1 MGNIILFFLIC
12 FMACSAGS
20 ISGVGGGVMIKP
32 LMDAVSGYS
41 VEQISFLSSCTVLAM
56 AVMSL
61 LRSRKSEI
69 RLDLKKGTSLALGA
83 AVGGICG
90 KQIFN
95 FATASVSGPIVS
107 MVQSIVLLLFCMV
120 VFIYTL
126 KKNNI
131 QPRGVQ
137 NIFLC
142 ALIGICLGTMSA
154 FLGIGGG
161 PINVMAI
168 SYLMGTDSK
177 TTALYSIYTILF
189 SQVFGIGFMAV
200 SGTIPQVNIFALLA
214 MVLGG
219 LTGAFIGLLFSKK
232 MKNRHVDRLFLIIL
246 GVMGLIL
253 GYNILNNV
261 MLLAGTFSMAAK

>member
-1 MGNIILFFLIC
+1 MGKIVLFFLIC
-12 FMACSAGS
+12 FTACTAGS

-32 LMDAVSGYS
+32 LMDAVSGYG

-61 LRSRKSEI
+61 FRSRKTGI

-90 KQIFN
+90 KQIFSI
-95 FATASVSGPIVS
+95 ATASVSGAAVS
-107 MVQSIVLLLFCMV
+107 MVQSIVLLLFCIV

-126 KKNNI
+126 KKGKI
-131 QPRGVQ
+131 QPRCVE
-137 NIFLC
+137 NIILC
-142 ALIGICLGTMSA
+142 GLIGLCLGTMSA

-168 SYLMGTDSK
+168 SYLMGTNSK

-200 SGTIPQVNIFALLA
+200 SGTIPQVDIFALLA
-214 MVLGG
+214 MVFGG
-219 LTGAFIGLLFSKK
+219 LTGAFVGLIFSRK
-232 MKNRHVDRLFLIIL
+232 MRNRHVDRLFLCIL

-253 GYNILNNV
+253 GYNIFNSITYMMGL
-261 MLLAGTFSMAAK
+261 

>member
-1 MGNIILFFLIC
+1 MGNIVLFFLIC
-12 FMACSAGS
+12 FMACAAGS

-41 VEQISFLSSCTVLAM
+41 VEQISFLSSCTVLSM

-61 LRSRKSEI
+61 LRSRKSGI
-69 RLDLKKGTSLALGA
+69 KLDFKKGTALALGS

-95 FATASVSGPIVS
+95 LATASVSGPAVS
-107 MVQSIVLLLFCMV
+107 MVQSFVLLAFCIV

-126 KKNNI
+126 KKSKIQSRNVENI
-131 QPRGVQ
+131 V
-137 NIFLC
+137 LC
-142 ALIGICLGTMSA
+142 ALIGLCLGTMSA

-168 SYLMGTDSK
+168 SYLMGKNAK

-200 SGTIPQVNIFALLA
+200 SGSIPQVNIFALLA

-219 LTGAFIGLLFSKK
+219 MAGAFIGLLFSRK
-232 MKNRHVDRLFLIIL
+232 MRNRHVDRLFLCIL
-246 GVMGLIL
+246 GVMGVIL
-253 GYNILNNV
+253 SYNILNSINYI
-261 MLLAGTFSMAAK
+261 AGT